1 MIRYVAE
8 SKEQTFI
15 IGTEV
20 DLVTRLKRENPNK
33 TIIPLLSEAICKTM
47 KLHTLNKVKNS
58 LLNEVYEVNV
68 DDKIAGKA
76 RKAVERML
84 EVSMPK

>member
-1 MIRYVAE
+1 
-8 SKEQTFI
+8 
-15 IGTEV
+15 
-20 DLVTRLKRENPNK
+20 
-33 TIIPLLSEAICKTM
+33 M